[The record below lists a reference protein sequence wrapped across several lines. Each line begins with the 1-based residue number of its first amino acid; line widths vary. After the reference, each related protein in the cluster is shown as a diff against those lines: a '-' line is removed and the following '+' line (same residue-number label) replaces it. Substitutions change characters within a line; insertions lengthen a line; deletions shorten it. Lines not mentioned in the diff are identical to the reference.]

1 MKFNINYYL
10 KYNFLK
16 YIFEIYYKIIYSFTL
31 LSFLIITCF
40 LKIDSL
46 LFFFAKYL
54 LLNINTP
61 KIFYSNIIEI
71 FWIYFQISLFVAFFW
86 GLPFIFFNFILF
98 FLNGMFLNE
107 YKFLLKTYFIFFFFY
122 ILFFFIIYLLKS
134 QIFLV
139 FFFFY
144 ILFFFIIYLY
154 LVPHFLDFFLF
165 FEKSNRYFPLYLEA
179 RFEDYFLIY
188 LKIFFKFFF
197 ILNIPL
203 FFLFFFNIF
212 KIPLKNIQFIKKF
225 NFYFIL
231 IFSLILSPP
240 DLYSQIILIFFLF
253 VFFEIFIFL
262 FLLYKKIF
270 FFNK

>member
-139 FFFFY
+139 FFFF
-144 ILFFFIIYLY
+144 
-154 LVPHFLDFFLF
+154 